1 MSLSN
6 EVVLRPRFKIEIEE
20 ENEKALEAFE
30 KLKKAQSDFVVSRVD
45 DHVFIRIPKSK
56 QHFWSP
62 QLHLEINKK
71 DDKTSWLSGLYG
83 PNPTVWTLFMFLH
96 FFVAVVFIGFG
107 AWAYSNWS
115 LGNSFAIQIGV
126 MGLMVVTWF
135 VLYFA
140 GRMGKRKGQPEMQE
154 LCNFMKDALDIDSP
168 QQTNCD

>member
-6 EVVLRPRFKIEIEE
+6 EVVLRPRFNIELNQD
-20 ENEKALEAFE
+20 NESALEAFDAV
-30 KLKKAQSDFVVSRVD
+30 KKTQNDFVISRVD
-45 DHVFIRIPKSK
+45 DHVFIRIPKNK

-62 QLHLEINKK
+62 QLHLEINEVDEK
-71 DDKTSWLSGLYG
+71 SSLLHGLFG

-115 LGNSFAIQIGV
+115 LENSYGIQIGV
-126 MGLMVVTWF
+126 MVFMMVLWF

-140 GRMGKRKGQPEMQE
+140 GRIGKATGKDEMH
-154 LCNFMKDALDIDSP
+154 LLHDFMNKTLKL
-168 QQTNCD
+168 